1 MTILGGGRMKLTW
14 VQFWEEVKY
23 TAKQLGFNVIWIPWM
38 TAVIY
43 WLAGWNP
50 VSSETIVGITSVS
63 LAIVFPLFFSGAI
76 FREKLLGIHELLLS
90 LPFPPTRLMLL
101 KTLAGFVIEVA
112 GILGGSFVGFILAD
126 YSGAHIPLML
136 MLSGLLISV
145 PLLFT
150 STFFMILTTL
160 LFQPLW
166 FNAVKIAVGFVAFFV
181 PLYVPRYFGNILS
194 LKLALVLSLVLSMG
208 VLIPSLLIL
217 SSLGHRL
224 AEKTL
229 LV

>member
-1 MTILGGGRMKLTW
+1 MKLARA
-14 VQFWEEVKY
+14 QLHEEIKY
-23 TAKQLGFNVIWIPWM
+23 TAKQLGFNVIWIPWT

-50 VSSETIVGITSVS
+50 VSSGTIVGITSVS
-63 LAIVFPLFFSGAI
+63 LAIVFPLFFSGAA

-90 LPFPPTRLMLL
+90 LPFPPTRLLFL
-101 KTLAGFVIEVA
+101 KTMAGFIIEVA
-112 GILGGSFVGFILAD
+112 GILMGSLAGFLLVH
-126 YSGAHIPLML
+126 YSGASIPLTL
-136 MLSGLLISV
+136 MFLGLLISI
-145 PLLFT
+145 PLLLTF
-150 STFFMILTTL
+150 TFFVVLTTL
-160 LFQPLW
+160 LFQSVW

-194 LKLALVLSLVLSMG
+194 LKLALVLSLTLSVG
-208 VLIPSLLIL
+208 ILIPSLLIL
-217 SSLGHRL
+217 GSLGDRL